1 MDGDHPRVA
10 ENCGKGCLGRLSQG
24 RLFTVAM
31 HAKDF
36 SQIAAVLIVNSSF
49 KYCFF
54 VTGDHLF
61 LNFESYDYQLN
72 KYYDWYTEEVG

>member
-10 ENCGKGCLGRLSQG
+10 VNCGKGCLGRLSQG

-49 KYCFF
+49 
-54 VTGDHLF
+54 
-61 LNFESYDYQLN
+61 
-72 KYYDWYTEEVG
+72 